1 MSMLMIYEPESF
13 WDKLKNKIRNFF
25 FKKKKIA
32 KEPNRQEPNQIKPEE
47 AIAPLD
53 KIEFFSLYEQ
63 VKKQEVPIETLDKET
78 IRRILIMLE
87 EELKIN
93 EKKMEEKMQ
102 TLEISLDNI
111 QIYQKEIEL
120 MKKTES

>member
-1 MSMLMIYEPESF
+1 M
-13 WDKLKNKIRNFF
+13 
-25 FKKKKIA
+25 
-32 KEPNRQEPNQIKPEE
+32 
-47 AIAPLD
+47 
-53 KIEFFSLYEQ
+53 
-63 VKKQEVPIETLDKET
+63 DKET

>member
-1 MSMLMIYEPESF
+1 
-13 WDKLKNKIRNFF
+13 
-25 FKKKKIA
+25 
-32 KEPNRQEPNQIKPEE
+32 
-47 AIAPLD
+47 
-53 KIEFFSLYEQ
+53 
-63 VKKQEVPIETLDKET
+63 
-78 IRRILIMLE
+78 MLE

>member
-1 MSMLMIYEPESF
+1 MLIINSNIYA
-13 WDKLKNKIRNFF
+13 
-25 FKKKKIA
+25 KKKKC
-32 KEPNRQEPNQIKPEE
+32 
-47 AIAPLD
+47 
-53 KIEFFSLYEQ
+53 KIEKCREGKSLKENKEKMQ
-63 VKKQEVPIETLDKET
+63 KKQEVPIETLDKET